1 MIDNREYQG
10 EKRRYKGE
18 VERRYCFAYGNSLQM
33 EGVHSEE
40 EETCL
45 QILQSCE
52 IKSIPNQDRGHYDG
66 KKVNVPLVFRKR
78 KNDYRPI
85 SLTPMP

>member
-1 MIDNREYQG
+1 
-10 EKRRYKGE
+10 
-18 VERRYCFAYGNSLQM
+18 M

-85 SLTPMP
+85 SLTSMPWNVMEEVLREATCRYLMDQLSGNS